1 VKALRVGMTVKALL
15 GQIRHAVL
23 PERAV
28 VAVTYQQGGTR
39 HLTPAATV
47 SVMTIS
53 LLYVALYLLGAG
65 VGVAYGYPL
74 QQALFESVSASATIG
89 LSVGITDPS
98 MPSLLEAVYM
108 LQMWAGRLE
117 FLAVLSLV
125 GFAYASLRGK

>member
-1 VKALRVGMTVKALL
+1 
-15 GQIRHAVL
+15 
-23 PERAV
+23 
-28 VAVTYQQGGTR
+28 
-39 HLTPAATV
+39 
-47 SVMTIS
+47 MTIS

-117 FLAVLSLV
+117 FLAVLSLL